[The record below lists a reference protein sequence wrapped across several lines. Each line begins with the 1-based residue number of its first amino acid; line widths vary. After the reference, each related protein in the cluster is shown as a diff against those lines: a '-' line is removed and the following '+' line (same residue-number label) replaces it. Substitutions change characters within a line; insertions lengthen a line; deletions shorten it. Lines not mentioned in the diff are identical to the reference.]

1 MKKILCFI
9 CIFSFLLSTSATA
22 LEPLKDEELN
32 VSAPCAV
39 LMEKST
45 GQLLYEKNS
54 HDRLSPAS
62 ITKIMTMLLIVE
74 DIESGRI
81 KTEDIVTAS
90 QRAASFGGSC
100 VYLEAGEKMSVHE
113 MLKCIAVASANDC
126 AVAMAEHLSATE
138 ALFVERMNQKAQ
150 ELGLS
155 DTHFTNCSGIFD
167 DAEHYSSAYDVAVMS
182 AELLKHDIIKNYSTI
197 WMDSIRNGEFELANT
212 NKLVYWYPD
221 CTGLKTGFTSK
232 AKYCLSASAQRDGME
247 LIAVVMRSESSDKRN
262 EDATMLLNYGFAGF
276 SLCSLRDTKPLP
288 EIFADMGKEN
298 KIALE
303 YGAGEYA
310 VIPKSGINPEYS
322 FRLPDRVSAPVQKG
336 DKLGEMIVS
345 IGGEAVENVPLLA
358 AKNVPR
364 IGFFGIF
371 KRLAGSLFAIE

>member
-1 MKKILCFI
+1 MKRTLCFMLLTAW
-9 CIFSFLLSTSATA
+9 LLSSSAMA
-22 LEPLKDEELN
+22 LEPLKDQELN

-39 LMEKST
+39 LMEKKS

-62 ITKIMTMLLIVE
+62 ITKIMTLLLIIE

-81 KTEDIVTAS
+81 TTEDIVTAS

-126 AVAMAEHLSATE
+126 AVAMAEHLSGTE
-138 ALFVERMNQKAQ
+138 AIFVERMNKRAQ
-150 ELGLS
+150 ELGLT

-167 DAEHYSSAYDVAVMS
+167 DAEHYTSAYDVALMS

-197 WMDSIRNGEFELANT
+197 WMDSIRGGEFELANT

-232 AKYCLSASAQRDGME
+232 AKYCLSASAERDGME
-247 LIAVVMRSESSDKRN
+247 LIAVIMRSDSSDKRN

-276 SLCSLRDTKPLP
+276 TLCSLRSEQELP
-288 EIFADMGKEN
+288 KVFADMGKEQF
-298 KIALE
+298 IPLE
-303 YGAGEYA
+303 YGAGDFA
-310 VIPKSGINPEYS
+310 VIAKSGKSPEYS
-322 FRLPDRVSAPVQKG
+322 FDLPDRVSAPIKKG
-336 DKLGEMIVS
+336 EKIGEMVVS
-345 IGGEAVENVPLLA
+345 IGSETVETVPLLS
-358 AKNVPR
+358 KEDIPR
-364 IGFFGIF
+364 IGFWGIF
-371 KRLAGSLFAIE
+371 KRLYGSIYGL